1 MDNLYISLPVVLY
14 ILGIVL
20 MIILIILGIRLL
32 RMMNVVE
39 SIIRD
44 VDGKVKSLNG
54 IFQIIDTTTD
64 RLSFVTDKVVEGIS
78 NFFLR
83 IFKKKEKEKE
93 ENENE

>member
-1 MDNLYISLPVVLY
+1 
-14 ILGIVL
+14 

-64 RLSFVTDKVVEGIS
+64 RLSFVTDKVVESIS